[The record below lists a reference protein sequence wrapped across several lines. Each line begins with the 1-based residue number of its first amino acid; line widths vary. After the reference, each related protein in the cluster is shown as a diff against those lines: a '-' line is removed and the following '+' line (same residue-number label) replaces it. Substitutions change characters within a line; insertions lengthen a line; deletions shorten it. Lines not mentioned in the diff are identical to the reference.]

1 MGKLKNF
8 IPPERDEHIASY
20 ILRIAEA
27 NGITDLAAFTDF
39 VLKMPKYRKHR
50 RLSAT
55 MDGALYTLA
64 ADMGLG
70 ASELLDMYKTMTVAG
85 YTYLFSNT
93 KNQIKR
99 VLKDLNPAEGNIFA
113 DGINS
118 LPDADLKVCE
128 ECIFEELN
136 EKGYYIIHTSHQL
149 PGVTVCNK
157 HKTPLSVV
165 KRDND
170 LNLRMPAAIDNTHN
184 ITAFDV
190 KYLNYVM
197 SIYDNRPD
205 ISQKVFRAVIAK
217 KQNELGRNEV
227 QRRIQ
232 EKCELI
238 EDSALRHSLDND
250 KLNINTYIK
259 KLSKIRK
266 RQLYSSIDY
275 MVALMSLFS
284 TTKEMISALK
294 ANKSPVTTDKEEF
307 EDFCMS
313 LQLELISDYSPNMP
327 IVLSCRRCGHQ
338 FISSKA
344 LILNGW
350 ECPYC
355 DQANDKQVIIKR
367 IVDRAGRGEYEIL
380 NIGEKITDPLTIQ
393 HKTCGAVQKTK
404 LFVFVGKDN
413 KCECMERKANKRL
426 ISSMVLSQE
435 EFEKRMQ
442 TLHPDIEI
450 EGVYAGRRSALK
462 CTCNICGHTWQ
473 TEAGNL
479 LDGKGC
485 SDYAKHPGYR
495 HPRGKTQEEFVEEL
509 KGLHPDI
516 EVIGTYVNAHTVI
529 DVKCHTCGHCWKAK
543 PHDLLRKGRHGC
555 PNYRNHTDYK
565 SSQVLSHEQFVGI
578 MADRHPEIKC
588 LSEYKSMH
596 SDIRFCCNE
605 CGHVWDDKPAG
616 YVYGKKICPHCG
628 KSKQE

>member
-1 MGKLKNF
+1 MNELKNI
-8 IPPERDEHIASY
+8 IPPESDEHIASY
-20 ILRIAEA
+20 ISRVAEA
-27 NGITDLAAFTDF
+27 NGICDIVDF
-39 VLKMPKYRKHR
+39 LDNVLKMPNYRKHR
-50 RLSAT
+50 KLSVSMEGAT
-55 MDGALYTLA
+55 LSLA
-64 ADMGLG
+64 EVMGL
-70 ASELLDMYKTMTVAG
+70 STPDLLSMYNNMTAAG

-93 KNQIKR
+93 TNQMKR
-99 VLKDLNPAEGNIFA
+99 VLKDLIPTKNNLFA
-113 DGINS
+113 AGIDS
-118 LPDADLKVCE
+118 LRDVHLQVCE
-128 ECIFEELN
+128 ECMQEELS
-136 EKGYYIIHTSHQL
+136 ERGYYVIHTLHQL

-157 HKTPLSVV
+157 HKTPLSVI
-165 KRDND
+165 KRDD
-170 LNLRMPAAIDNTHN
+170 ALNLRKPAVIDRTHSV
-184 ITAFDV
+184 TSFDK

-197 SIYDNRPD
+197 KIYGSCPD
-205 ISQKVFRAVIAK
+205 ISQKDIRTTISNR
-217 KQNELGRNEV
+217 QEEIGRTEMLGRIRN
-227 QRRIQ
+227 I
-232 EKCELI
+232 CGLI
-238 EDSALRHSLDND
+238 EKSALRHSIDD
-250 KLNINTYIK
+250 FDIDAYIK
-259 KLSKIRK
+259 KLSNIRK

-284 TTKEMISALK
+284 TPKEMISALK

-327 IVLSCRRCGHQ
+327 IVLSCRQCGHQ

-367 IVDRAGRGEYEIL
+367 IADRAGKGEYEIL
-380 NIGEKITDPLTIQ
+380 NMGEKITDPLTIK

-404 LFVFVGKDN
+404 LFAFVGKDN

-462 CTCNICGHTWQ
+462 CTCNICGNTWQ

-495 HPRGKTQEEFVEEL
+495 HPRRKTQEEFVEEL

-516 EVIGTYVNAHTVI
+516 EVIGTYVNAHTAI
-529 DVKCHTCGHCWKAK
+529 DVKCRVCGYRWKAR
-543 PHDLLRKGRHGC
+543 PHDLLRKGRHGHGC
-555 PNYRNHTDYK
+555 PNYRNHNNYN
-565 SSQVLSHEQFVGI
+565 SPQAFSHEQFTDI
-578 MADRHPEIKC
+578 MTAKHPDIKC

-628 KSKQE
+628 KRKEE